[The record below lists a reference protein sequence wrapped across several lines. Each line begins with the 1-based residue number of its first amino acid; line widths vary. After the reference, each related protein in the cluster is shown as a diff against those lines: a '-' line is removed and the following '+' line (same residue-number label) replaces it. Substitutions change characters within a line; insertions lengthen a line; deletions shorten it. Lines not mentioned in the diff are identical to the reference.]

1 MNSALYAGAV
11 FHRRFRPKEHK
22 LRYSVFSLLIDLDEI
37 PTLSKRLKLLRFNR
51 PGLFSFRE
59 SDHGD
64 GGETPLREWVEWK
77 LIAAGIPVPG
87 GRIAV
92 LAYPRMLGYVFN
104 PLSVF
109 FCYDRDDRL
118 TAIIY
123 EVANTYSEK
132 HSYVIPV
139 EDAAAVR
146 QSAEKV
152 FYVSPFLP
160 IEGHYEFAIAPP
172 EGVVG
177 ISIKLHDKDGLLLTA
192 SFQGGHKPLTDRT
205 LAAAFFRY
213 PLMTL
218 KVIAGIHWE
227 ALKLWR
233 KGIRFRPHA
242 PVAKET
248 AKERALPA
256 LPEGGTR
263 TMPH

>member
-11 FHRRFRPKEHK
+11 FHRRLRPKAHK

-37 PTLSKRLKLLRFNR
+37 PTLSKRLGLLRFNR
-51 PGLFSFRE
+51 RGLFSFHE

-64 GGETPLREWVEWK
+64 GGVSPLRDWVERK
-77 LIAAGIPVPG
+77 LADAGTPIVG

-118 TAIIY
+118 VAIIY

-132 HSYVIPV
+132 HCYVIPV
-139 EDAAAVR
+139 EDAEAVR

-160 IEGHYEFAIAPP
+160 VEGRYEFAIAPP

-177 ISIKLHDKDGLLLTA
+177 VSIKLHDKDGLLLTA
-192 SFQGGHKPLTDRT
+192 SFQGGRKPLTDRT

-218 KVIAGIHWE
+218 KIIAGIHWE

-233 KGIRFRPHA
+233 KGIRFHPHA
-242 PVAKET
+242 PASVPKET
-248 AKERALPA
+248 AGKRAVSV
-256 LPEGGTR
+256 LPEGQR
-263 TMPH
+263 